1 MFYVERCLRTS
12 VSGVF
17 CCQPR
22 SGSALYNRRMEINE
36 GVVIPED
43 ELTWTFA
50 RSGGPG
56 GQNVNKVASKAILRW
71 NLAVNT
77 TLAADVKMRLRTA
90 QRQRITNDGDLL
102 IQGQRFRD
110 QFKNIEDCRDRLR
123 QMILQVLR
131 PPTPRRPTK
140 PSRGSKLRRL
150 TAKKQQ
156 SQRKAGR
163 RPPSSDG

>member
-1 MFYVERCLRTS
+1 
-12 VSGVF
+12 
-17 CCQPR
+17 
-22 SGSALYNRRMEINE
+22 MEITD
-36 GVVIPED
+36 GLTIPDE

-71 NLAVNT
+71 NLAANDS
-77 TLAADVKMRLRTA
+77 LPADIKQRLQSA
-90 QRQRITNDGDLL
+90 QGRRITTEGDLL

-110 QFKNIEDCRDRLR
+110 QGRNIEDCREKLR
-123 QMILQVLR
+123 HMILQALR

-140 PSRGSKLRRL
+140 PSRASKQRRL
-150 TAKKQQ
+150 TAKRQK

-163 RPPSSDG
+163 RPPALEG